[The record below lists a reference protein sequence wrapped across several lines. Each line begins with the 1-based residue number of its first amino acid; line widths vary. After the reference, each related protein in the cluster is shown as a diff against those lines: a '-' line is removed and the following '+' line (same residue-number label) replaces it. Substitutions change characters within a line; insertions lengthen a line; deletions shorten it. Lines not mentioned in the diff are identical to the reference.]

1 MAGKE
6 SGNIT
11 NRTWFSGS
19 LTGRNLIGMGTAP
32 RVAAEALVKP
42 GKVGVFDVGSSMG
55 CGAGLLLGRGG
66 SGAWAFAGGVEGKEA
81 AAMASTGSLNTLP
94 VQGA

>member
-1 MAGKE
+1 MRA
-6 SGNIT
+6 T
-11 NRTWFSGS
+11 
-19 LTGRNLIGMGTAP
+19 L
-32 RVAAEALVKP
+32 AEALVKP
-42 GKVGVFDVGSSMG
+42 GKVGVFDVGSSM
-55 CGAGLLLGRGG
+55 LGRGG